1 MRIELRDQQQGRR
14 IGRIDVDPAQRPTRV
29 GVMDA
34 SNGTLR
40 EQFLNWEAAVDDAGR
55 LRRCVACGCTELYR
69 EKAFPQ
75 ITGIIVVLAF
85 VGAVIG
91 LLGFVNTP
99 VLTLMIVVLVVDT
112 GILLFSR
119 QRLVCYRC
127 RSSYHGLPIAR
138 YHRYWDRATGE
149 RYPQPATSSNGQGQ
163 PSQAPLPPLENRAH
177 TGERSM
183 A

>member
-1 MRIELRDQQQGRR
+1 MRIELRDQQQQRR

-29 GVMDA
+29 SVVDSA
-34 SNGTLR
+34 NGSVR

-85 VGAVIG
+85 AGAVIG
-91 LLGFVNTP
+91 LLGFVTPP
-99 VLTLMIVVLVVDT
+99 VLGLMIVVLVVDT

-138 YHRYWDRATGE
+138 YHRYWDRATSE
-149 RYPQPATSSNGQGQ
+149 RYPQPPTSSNGQGQ
-163 PSQAPLPPLENRAH
+163 PSEAPPALENRAR